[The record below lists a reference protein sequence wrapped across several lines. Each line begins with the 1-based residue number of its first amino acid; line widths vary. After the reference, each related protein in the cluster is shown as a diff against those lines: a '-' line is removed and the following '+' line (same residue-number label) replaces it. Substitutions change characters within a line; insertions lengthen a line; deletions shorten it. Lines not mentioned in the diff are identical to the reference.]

1 MDNQIPAAIKSA
13 RLDTLM
19 NTQNEIS
26 LSKNQSTVGKLQR
39 VLLEGESKNDPTML
53 TGRADSNKLV
63 HIPRTEA
70 SERRIGSFASVNI
83 TKAETFAL
91 FGELE

>member
-1 MDNQIPAAIKSA
+1 
-13 RLDTLM
+13 M
-19 NTQNEIS
+19 NAQNEIS
-26 LSKNQSTVGKLQR
+26 LKKNKATVGKIQR

-70 SERRIGSFASVNI
+70 SERRIGSFVSVKI